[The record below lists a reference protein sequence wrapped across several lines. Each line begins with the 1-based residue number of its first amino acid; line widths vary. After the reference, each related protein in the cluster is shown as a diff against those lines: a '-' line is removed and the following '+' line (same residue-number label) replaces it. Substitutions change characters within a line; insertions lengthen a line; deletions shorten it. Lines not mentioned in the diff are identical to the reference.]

1 MNDLGMRLMMNGLR
15 IRLVVNGLG
24 IRLSSLSQ
32 VSIRRLQYETE
43 CSNL

>member
-24 IRLSSLSQ
+24 IRLSSFSQ
-32 VSIRRLQYETE
+32 VSTGRLQYETE